1 MGVLQEKPHNHT
13 ILKLIYHSG
22 YKGTLWC
29 QFGGKTKKLHTS
41 SVRNKAVSFVTVGTY
56 NFCLEVHTHI

>member
-1 MGVLQEKPHNHT
+1 MGALQKKPHNHT

-29 QFGGKTKKLHTS
+29 QFGGDKKIAYVFRAQQGS
-41 SVRNKAVSFVTVGTY
+41 QFRDSRN
-56 NFCLEVHTHI
+56 L